1 MYVNRIDR
9 INIPDFIEAWDR
21 GYASVDNIQI
31 KRSKEGNLNSLGDP
45 LSSFAPVVTKHHPLF
60 FNFVEEGIQALAK
73 KIVIDFNCITFS
85 SCQGHPAYR
94 THGGFSALRPRG
106 LSILPRNNAELQE
119 ICKKLKRVC
128 DQTNTEMAS
137 EYVVVEV
144 KKERLEVRN
153 NGYTKY
159 WQSIDLTFIPLVNAS
174 ASYFDVIGE
183 IYQAFLK
190 NLSNSVTM

>member
-1 MYVNRIDR
+1 
-9 INIPDFIEAWDR
+9 
-21 GYASVDNIQI
+21 
-31 KRSKEGNLNSLGDP
+31 
-45 LSSFAPVVTKHHPLF
+45 
-60 FNFVEEGIQALAK
+60 
-73 KIVIDFNCITFS
+73 
-85 SCQGHPAYR
+85 
-94 THGGFSALRPRG
+94 
-106 LSILPRNNAELQE
+106 
-119 ICKKLKRVC
+119 
-128 DQTNTEMAS
+128 MAS